1 LCEIKQAKETV
12 QYSILF
18 GDGKVA
24 CERDDTIFKYFYI
37 RSSIVECEERR
48 ETTGI
53 QIKKTDSNLQE
64 QSCLEHIQQFDG
76 TRHWNEN
83 QVFVVQSSTSAE
95 LTENCRVNKI
105 VLFHQTNE
113 ITSDWSTFVRMVR
126 KVTYVGTCSWDF

>member
-53 QIKKTDSNLQE
+53 QIKKKLTQTCRNKAV
-64 QSCLEHIQQFDG
+64 
-76 TRHWNEN
+76 WNISS
-83 QVFVVQSSTSAE
+83 SSTVRGIGTKIKF
-95 LTENCRVNKI
+95 LLCRA
-105 VLFHQTNE
+105 VLQQNWQKT
-113 ITSDWSTFVRMVR
+113 
-126 KVTYVGTCSWDF
+126 VGLIK